1 MRAGWTCDEY
11 NLFENMF
18 CWRAYYFGYNLKEA
32 VKHFNLPQ
40 PLEPFISVVF
50 RSELKIDELLQL
62 LTPPIA
68 ALFEGYLL
76 IEFIAK

>member
-1 MRAGWTCDEY
+1 MNITC
-11 NLFENMF
+11 FENMF
-18 CWRAYYFGYNLKEA
+18 CCRAYYFGYNLKEA